1 LSYSNLRDNIESK
14 LNQNLT
20 DMRKVLLL
28 GLMLFLVNAVAF
40 AQDRVITGTVTSTED
55 GQGVPGAT
63 VLVKGT
69 TIGTAT
75 DIDGRYSISVPAG
88 NNVLVFTFVGL
99 RSQEVS
105 IGNRST
111 INVALESDITA
122 LGEVIVTGYGT
133 QPKREVTGAVSSVKG
148 DAIQNL
154 PLQSFD
160 RALQGRAAGVQ
171 VRSSNGLPGGAVNI
185 RIRGVG
191 SINAGNEPLFI
202 VDGVQLNNQSNAAFT
217 QSNPL
222 AFLNPNDIESMEILK
237 DAASAAIYG
246 SQAAN
251 GVVIITTKKGKQGK
265 AKFEFNAFAGETQ
278 PMKYLDVLG
287 GSEWY
292 AMRRDALINSGNTA
306 PEANSLNTMGRLP
319 ANWASL
325 TRAQLDALGL
335 ALPTYDWQREVIGTG
350 RLQNYELSVSGGD
363 DKTTF
368 FLSGSYN
375 YQQASIRPID
385 FERGTVRLALTH
397 KATDRLSIE
406 TNINLSTFQQNVP
419 FAVEGSFLGN
429 PAFSASAVLPHNN
442 PYNEDGTY
450 NLAIAGV
457 LGQNIVQVNDYNSGI
472 QRTNTVVGNLITNYK
487 ILDNLTF
494 RSLFGLDYRLL
505 QGDNYRD
512 PRTPDGAGV
521 VGRSSVQSDWRTR
534 FITTQTLN
542 WNKSYNGVHNLS
554 AILGIEYLSETREGI
569 SGAGIGF
576 PTFQFRTIQS
586 AATPESVTGFWTGYR
601 RASAF
606 GSVNYDYKKKY
617 LVTATA
623 RYDGSSRFGI
633 NNRYGWFPSIRV
645 GWSLVEEEFLKSSSS
660 VSEMKLRASYGLTG
674 NDQIGNFAARG
685 LYGGGG
691 NYSGSAGI
699 LPSSLANFNL
709 GWETNNTLNFG
720 LDYGFFDN
728 RVTGSLDVFDR
739 RTKNLLLDQPI
750 LWINGFGSIANN
762 VGELQN
768 RGIEFEITTVNVDKN
783 GFRWNTSFNFSKIDN
798 QIVKLYD
805 NLKFLPANP
814 GIAIGQPVG
823 RDGGGAN
830 FVALYAGVNPATGRP
845 MWYDIKGNITYL
857 PLAAD
862 RQYFGS
868 NLATTFGG
876 MNNTFSYKGFE
887 FTAFFT
893 YEYGGIIT
901 DGQYSFLRENGT
913 RLALN
918 ALREVNDRSWRTPGQ
933 ITDIPRNLTTNA
945 GNETRGA
952 SRNSGSAA
960 LLKSDFIRLS
970 QVTLAY
976 NFKPSLISKIGL
988 SRARVYMQ
996 GLNLWTYKDY
1006 PGYDPEFTGA
1016 GTGAT
1021 PLTKNYTLGVQI
1033 GF

>member
-1 LSYSNLRDNIESK
+1 
-14 LNQNLT
+14 
-20 DMRKVLLL
+20 MRKVLLL
-28 GLMLFLVNAVAF
+28 GLMLFLASAVAF

-55 GQGVPGAT
+55 GLGVPGAT

-75 DIDGRYSISVPAG
+75 DIDGKYSISVPAG
-88 NNVLVFTFVGL
+88 SNVLVFTFVGL
-99 RSQEVS
+99 RTQEVS
-105 IGNRST
+105 IGNRTT
-111 INVALESDITA
+111 INVALESDVTA

-148 DAIQNL
+148 EAIQNL
-154 PLQSFD
+154 PMQSFD

-278 PMKYLDVLG
+278 PMKFLDVLG
-287 GSEWY
+287 GAEWFDRERT
-292 AMRRDALINSGNTA
+292 AWINSGNA
-306 PEANSLNTMGRLP
+306 NPEANALNSMGILP
-319 ANWASL
+319 SNWQTLSREQL
-325 TRAQLDALGL
+325 AQIGAE
-335 ALPTYDWQREVIGTG
+335 LPTYDWQREVMGAG
-350 RLQNYELSVSGGD
+350 RLQNYEMSVSGGD
-363 DKTTF
+363 AKTTF

-375 YQQASIRPID
+375 YQEASFKPVD
-385 FERGTVRLALTH
+385 FERGTVRLALSH
-397 KATDRLSIE
+397 QANDRLNIE

-419 FAVEGSFLGN
+419 FAIDGAFLGN
-429 PAFSASAVLPHNN
+429 PAFSASAVLPHNAI
-442 PYNEDGTY
+442 YNEDGTF
-450 NLAIAGV
+450 NTAIRGV
-457 LGQNIVQVNDYNSGI
+457 LGQNIVLVNAYNSGI
-472 QRTNTVVGNLITNYK
+472 QRTNTAVGNIITNYK
-487 ILDNLTF
+487 ILDNLSF

-521 VGRSSVQSDWRTR
+521 RGRSSVQSDWRTR

-542 WNKSYNGVHNLS
+542 WNKSYNAVHNLS
-554 AILGIEYLSETREGI
+554 AILGVEYLSETREGL

-586 AATPESVTGFWTGYR
+586 AATPESITGFWTGYR

-606 GSVNYDYKKKY
+606 ASVNYDYKKKY
-617 LVTATA
+617 LATLTA
-623 RYDGSSRFGI
+623 RYDGSSRFGE
-633 NNRYGWFPSIRV
+633 NNRYGLFPSIRV
-645 GWSLVEEEFLKSSSS
+645 GWSMVEEEFLKTSSV

-691 NYSGSAGI
+691 NYAGSAGI
-699 LPSSLANFNL
+699 RPTSLANLNL
-709 GWETNNTLNFG
+709 GWETNVTLNLGF
-720 LDYGFFDN
+720 DYGLFGN
-728 RVTGSLDVFDR
+728 RITGSVDVFDR
-739 RTKNLLLDQPI
+739 RTKDLLLDQPI
-750 LWINGFGSIANN
+750 LWTNGFGDIANN

-768 RGIEFEITTVNVDKN
+768 KGIEFELSTVNVDKS
-783 GFRWNTSFNFSKIDN
+783 GFRWNTSFNFTAIKN
-798 QIVKLYD
+798 QVISLYD
-805 NLKFLPANP
+805 GLEFLPANP
-814 GIAIGQPVG
+814 GIAVGQPVG
-823 RDGGGAN
+823 NPPAPGLPAPGAW
-830 FVALYAGVNPATGRP
+830 FVAEYAGVNPATGRP
-845 MWYDIKGNITYL
+845 MWYDINGNITYL

-862 RQYFGS
+862 RVYKGS
-868 NLATTFGG
+868 NLARYFGG
-876 MNNTFSYKGFE
+876 LNNTFSYKGFE
-887 FTAFFT
+887 LTAFFT
-893 YEYGGIIT
+893 YEYGAVVS

-918 ALREVNDRSWRTPGQ
+918 ALREVDSRKWTEPGQ
-933 ITDIPRNLTTNA
+933 ITDIPRDVKTNG
-945 GNETRGA
+945 GNEARGA
-952 SRNSGSAA
+952 GRNSGSAS
-960 LLKSDFIRLS
+960 LLKADFIRLS
-970 QVTLAY
+970 QLTIGYSFNPTLV
-976 NFKPSLISKIGL
+976 SKIGL
-988 SRARVYMQ
+988 SRARIYAQ
-996 GLNLWTYKDY
+996 GLNLWTYTDY

-1016 GTGAT
+1016 GTGQV
-1021 PLTKNYTLGVQI
+1021 PLTKNYTVGVQI

>member
-1 LSYSNLRDNIESK
+1 
-14 LNQNLT
+14 
-20 DMRKVLLL
+20 MRKILLL
-28 GLMLFLVNAVAF
+28 GLTLFLVNAMAF
-40 AQDRVITGTVTSTED
+40 AQGRVITGTVTSTED
-55 GQGVPGAT
+55 GLGVPGAT

-75 DIDGRYSISVPAG
+75 DIDGKYTINVPAG
-88 NNVLVFTFVGL
+88 SNVLVFTFVGL
-99 RSQEVS
+99 TSQEVN

-111 INVALESDITA
+111 INVALESDVTA
-122 LGEVIVTGYGT
+122 LSEVIVTGYGT

-160 RALQGRAAGVQ
+160 RALQGRASGVQ

-202 VDGVQLNNQSNAAFT
+202 VDGVQLNNQSNASFT

-265 AKFEFNAFAGETQ
+265 AKFEFNAFSGETQ
-278 PMKYLDVLG
+278 PMKFLDILSG
-287 GSEWY
+287 PEWY
-292 AMRRDALINSGNTA
+292 GMRRDAHINSGSTS
-306 PEANSLNTMGRLP
+306 PEADALNAMGRRP
-319 ANWASL
+319 ANWATL
-325 TRAQLDALGL
+325 TRPALDALGL
-335 ALPTYDWQREVIGTG
+335 ALPTYDWQREVMGAG
-350 RLQNYELSVSGGD
+350 KLSNYEMSVSGGD
-363 DKTTF
+363 EKTTF

-375 YQQASIRPID
+375 YQQASFRPVD
-385 FERGTVRLALTH
+385 FERGTVRIALTH
-397 KATDRLSIE
+397 QATKRLSIE
-406 TNINLSTFQQNVP
+406 TNMNLSTFQQNVP

-429 PAFSASAVLPHNN
+429 PAFSASAVLPHNAI
-442 PYNEDGTY
+442 YNEDGTF
-450 NLAIAGV
+450 NTAIAGV
-457 LGQNIVQVNDYNSGI
+457 LGQNVVLVNSYNSGL
-472 QRTNTVVGNLITNYK
+472 QRTNTAVGNLITNYK
-487 ILDNLTF
+487 IANNLTF

-521 VGRSSVQSDWRTR
+521 IGRSSVQSDWRTR

-542 WNKSYNGVHNLS
+542 WNKTFNGVHNVS
-554 AILGIEYLSETREGI
+554 ALAGVEYLSETREGI

-586 AATPESVTGFWTGYR
+586 AATPESITGFWTGYR

-606 GSVNYDYKKKY
+606 SSVNYDYKKKY
-617 LVTATA
+617 LVTVTA
-623 RYDGSSRFGI
+623 RYDGSSRFGTE
-633 NNRYGWFPSIRV
+633 NRYGLFPSIRL
-645 GWSLVEEEFLKSSSS
+645 GWSLVEEEFLKNSSTI
-660 VSEMKLRASYGLTG
+660 SEMKFRASYGLTG
-674 NDQIGNFAARG
+674 NDQIGNFDARG

-699 LPSSLANFNL
+699 VPSSLANL
-709 GWETNNTLNFG
+709 GLSWETNNTTNLGIDF
-720 LDYGFFDN
+720 GFFEN
-728 RVTGSLDVFDR
+728 RITGSIDAFDR
-739 RTKNLLLDQPI
+739 RTKDLLLSQPI
-750 LWINGFGSIANN
+750 LWINGFSGISNN

-768 RGIEFEITTVNVDKN
+768 RGLEFELSTVNIDKG
-783 GFRWNTSFNFSKIDN
+783 GFRWNSSFNITKIDN
-798 QIVKLYD
+798 QIVSLYSG
-805 NLKFLPANP
+805 LKFLPANP
-814 GIAIGQPVG
+814 GIAVGQPVG
-823 RDGGGAN
+823 RSGEGAV
-830 FVALYAGVNPATGRP
+830 FSAEYAGVNPATGRP
-845 MWYDIKGNITYL
+845 MWYDINGNITYL

-862 RQYFGS
+862 RKYLGS
-868 NLATTFGG
+868 SLGTVFGG
-876 MNNTFSYKGFE
+876 LNNTFSYKGFE
-887 FTAFFT
+887 FTTFFT
-893 YEYGGIIT
+893 YEYGGIGG
-901 DGQYSFLRENGT
+901 DGQYGFLRESGT

-918 ALREVNDRSWRTPGQ
+918 TLQEVVDRSWKTPGQ
-933 ITDIPRNLTTNA
+933 ITDVPRNVITNG

-960 LLKSDFIRLS
+960 LLKYDFIRLS
-970 QVTLAY
+970 QLTVAY
-976 NFKPSLISKIGL
+976 TFKPSLVSRIGL
-988 SRARVYMQ
+988 SRARIYMQ
-996 GLNLWTYKDY
+996 GVNLWTYTDY

-1016 GTGAT
+1016 GTGQV
-1021 PLTKNYTLGVQI
+1021 PLTKSYTLGVQI

>member
-1 LSYSNLRDNIESK
+1 
-14 LNQNLT
+14 
-20 DMRKVLLL
+20 MRKILLL
-28 GLMLFLVNAVAF
+28 GLMLFLANAVAF
-40 AQDRVITGTVTSTED
+40 AQGRVVTGTVTSVED
-55 GQGVPGAT
+55 GMGVPGAT

-75 DIDGRYSISVPAG
+75 DIDGKYSINVPAG
-88 NNVLVFTFVGL
+88 SNVLVFTFVGL
-99 RSQEVS
+99 TSQEVN

-111 INVALESDITA
+111 INVAMESDITA
-122 LGEVIVTGYGT
+122 LSEVIVTGYGT

-191 SINAGNEPLFI
+191 SVNAGNEPLFI
-202 VDGVQLNNQSNAAFT
+202 VDGVQLNNTSNAAFT

-265 AKFEFNAFAGETQ
+265 AKFEFNAFSGETQ
-278 PMKYLDVLG
+278 PMKFLDVLG

-292 AMRRDALINSGNTA
+292 AMRRDALVNSGNTA

-319 ANWASL
+319 SNWQTL
-325 TRAQLDALGL
+325 TRPQLDAIGL
-335 ALPTYDWQREVIGTG
+335 ALPTYDWQREVMGAG
-350 RLQNYELSVSGGD
+350 KLQNYEMSVSGGD
-363 DKTTF
+363 EKTTF

-375 YQQASIRPID
+375 YQQASFRPVD
-385 FERGTVRLALTH
+385 FERGTVRIALTH
-397 KATDRLSIE
+397 QATKRLSIE
-406 TNINLSTFQQNVP
+406 TNMNLSTFQQNVP

-429 PAFSASAVLPHNN
+429 PAFSASAVLPHNAI
-442 PYNEDGTY
+442 YNEDGTY
-450 NLAIAGV
+450 NTAIAGV
-457 LGQNIVQVNDYNSGI
+457 LGQNVVLVNDYNSGI
-472 QRTNTVVGNLITNYK
+472 QRTNTAVGNLITNYK
-487 ILDNLTF
+487 IAKNLSF

-521 VGRSSVQSDWRTR
+521 IGRSSVQSDWRTR

-542 WNKSYNGVHNLS
+542 WNKTFNGVHNVS
-554 AILGIEYLSETREGI
+554 GILGVEYLSETREGI

-586 AATPESVTGFWTGYR
+586 AATPESVSGFWTGYR

-606 GSVNYDYKKKY
+606 ASANYDFKKKY
-617 LVTATA
+617 LVTVTA
-623 RYDGSSRFGI
+623 RYDGSSRFGA
-633 NNRYGWFPSIRV
+633 NNQYGLFPSVRL
-645 GWSLVEEEFLKSSSS
+645 GWSLVEEEFLKNSSTI
-660 VSEMKLRASYGLTG
+660 SEMKFRASYGLTG
-674 NDQIGNFAARG
+674 NDQIGNFDARG

-699 LPSSLANFNL
+699 VPSSLANLDL
-709 GWETNNTLNFG
+709 GWETNNTTNLG
-720 LDYGFFDN
+720 LDFGFFEN
-728 RVTGSLDVFDR
+728 RITGSVDAFDR
-739 RTKNLLLDQPI
+739 RTKRLLLSQPI
-750 LWINGFGSIANN
+750 LWINGFGGISNN

-768 RGIEFEITTVNVDKN
+768 RGLEFELSTVNIDKG
-783 GFRWNTSFNFSKIDN
+783 GFRWNTSFNITKIDN
-798 QIVKLYD
+798 QILSLYSG
-805 NLKFLPANP
+805 LKFLPANP
-814 GIAIGQPVG
+814 GIAVGQPVG
-823 RDGGGAN
+823 RSGEGAI
-830 FVALYAGVNPATGRP
+830 FAAKYAGVNPATGRP
-845 MWYDIKGNITYL
+845 MWLDINGNITYL

-862 RQYFGS
+862 RRYVGS
-868 NLATTFGG
+868 SLATVFGG
-876 MNNTFSYKGFE
+876 LNNNFSYKGFE
-887 FTAFFT
+887 LTSFFT
-893 YEYGGIIT
+893 YEYGGLVT

-918 ALREVNDRSWRTPGQ
+918 ALREVNDRSWKTPGQ

-952 SRNSGSAA
+952 SRNSGTAA

-970 QVTLAY
+970 QMTVAY
-976 NFKPSLISKIGL
+976 NFQPSLVSRIGL
-988 SRARVYMQ
+988 SRARVYLQ
-996 GLNLWTYKDY
+996 GVNLWTYTDY

-1016 GTGAT
+1016 GTGQV
-1021 PLTKNYTLGVQI
+1021 PLTKSYTLGVQI

>member
-1 LSYSNLRDNIESK
+1 
-14 LNQNLT
+14 
-20 DMRKVLLL
+20 MRKILLL

-40 AQDRVITGTVTSTED
+40 AQGRVVTGTVTSVED
-55 GQGVPGAT
+55 GLGVPGAT

-75 DIDGRYSISVPAG
+75 DIDGKYSINVPAG
-88 NNVLVFTFVGL
+88 SNVLVFTFVGL
-99 RSQEVS
+99 ASQEVN

-122 LGEVIVTGYGT
+122 LSEVIVTGYGT

-191 SINAGNEPLFI
+191 SVNAGNEPLFI

-265 AKFEFNAFAGETQ
+265 AKFEFNAFSGETQ
-278 PMKYLDVLG
+278 PMKFLDVLG
-287 GSEWY
+287 GAEWY
-292 AMRRDALINSGNTA
+292 GMRRDAFINSGVAN
-306 PEANSLNTMGRLP
+306 PEANSLSTMGRLP
-319 ANWASL
+319 SNWTTL
-325 TRAQLDALGL
+325 TRPALDAIGL
-335 ALPTYDWQREVIGTG
+335 ALPTYDWQREVMGAG
-350 RLQNYELSVSGGD
+350 KLQNYEMSVSGGD
-363 DKTTF
+363 EKTTF

-375 YQQASIRPID
+375 YQQASFRPVD
-385 FERGTVRLALTH
+385 FERGTVRIALTH
-397 KATDRLSIE
+397 QATKRLSIE
-406 TNINLSTFQQNVP
+406 TNMNLSTFQQNVP

-429 PAFSASAVLPHNN
+429 PAFSASAVLPHNAI
-442 PYNEDGTY
+442 YNEDGTY
-450 NLAIAGV
+450 NTAIAGV
-457 LGQNIVQVNDYNSGI
+457 LGQNVVLVNDYNSGL
-472 QRTNTVVGNLITNYK
+472 QRTNTAVGNLITNYK
-487 ILDNLTF
+487 IAKNLSF

-542 WNKSYNGVHNLS
+542 WNKTFNGVHNVS
-554 AILGIEYLSETREGI
+554 GILGVEYLSETREGI

-606 GSVNYDYKKKY
+606 ASANYDYKKKY
-617 LVTATA
+617 LLTVTA
-623 RYDGSSRFGI
+623 RYDGSSRFGA
-633 NNRYGWFPSIRV
+633 NNQYGLFPSVRV
-645 GWSLVEEEFLKSSSS
+645 GWSLVEEEFLKNSSTI
-660 VSEMKLRASYGLTG
+660 SEMKFRASYGLTG
-674 NDQIGNFAARG
+674 NDQIGNFDARG

-699 LPSSLANFNL
+699 VPSSLANLDL
-709 GWETNNTLNFG
+709 GWETNNTTNLGF
-720 LDYGFFDN
+720 DFGFFEN
-728 RVTGSLDVFDR
+728 RITGSVDAFDR
-739 RTKNLLLDQPI
+739 RTKRLLLSQPI
-750 LWINGFGSIANN
+750 LWINGFGGISNN

-768 RGIEFEITTVNVDKN
+768 RGLEFELSTVNIDKG
-783 GFRWNTSFNFSKIDN
+783 GFRWNTSFNITKIDN
-798 QIVKLYD
+798 QILSLYSG
-805 NLKFLPANP
+805 LKFLPANP
-814 GIAIGQPVG
+814 GIAVGQPVG
-823 RDGGGAN
+823 RSGEGAI
-830 FVALYAGVNPATGRP
+830 FAAQYAGVNPATGRP
-845 MWYDIKGNITYL
+845 MWLDINGNITYL
-857 PLAAD
+857 PIAAD
-862 RQYFGS
+862 RRYVGS
-868 NLATTFGG
+868 SLATVFGG
-876 MNNTFSYKGFE
+876 LNNNFSYKGFE
-887 FTAFFT
+887 LTSFFT
-893 YEYGGIIT
+893 YEYGGLVT

-918 ALREVNDRSWRTPGQ
+918 ALREVNDRSWKTPGQ

-945 GNETRGA
+945 GNETRGN
-952 SRNSGSAA
+952 SRNSGTAA
-960 LLKSDFIRLS
+960 LLKSDFLRLS
-970 QVTLAY
+970 QLTVAY
-976 NFKPSLISKIGL
+976 SFKPSLVSRIGL
-988 SRARVYMQ
+988 TRARIYAQ
-996 GLNLWTYKDY
+996 GVNLWTYTDY

-1016 GTGAT
+1016 GTGQV
-1021 PLTKNYTLGVQI
+1021 PLTKSYTLGVQI

>member
-1 LSYSNLRDNIESK
+1 
-14 LNQNLT
+14 
-20 DMRKVLLL
+20 MRKILLL
-28 GLMLFLVNAVAF
+28 GLTLFLVNAMAF
-40 AQDRVITGTVTSTED
+40 AQGRVVTGTVTSLED
-55 GQGVPGAT
+55 GMGVPGAT

-75 DIDGRYSISVPAG
+75 DIDGKYSINIPAG
-88 NNVLVFTFVGL
+88 SNVLVFTFVGL
-99 RSQEVS
+99 ISQEVN

-111 INVALESDITA
+111 INVSLDSDVTA
-122 LGEVIVTGYGT
+122 LSEVIVTGYGT

-191 SINAGNEPLFI
+191 SVNAGNEPLFI
-202 VDGVQLNNQSNAAFT
+202 VDGVQLNNQSNASFT

-265 AKFEFNAFAGETQ
+265 AKFEFNAFSGETQ
-278 PMKYLDVLG
+278 PMKFLDVLSG
-287 GSEWY
+287 PEWY
-292 AMRRDALINSGNTA
+292 GMRRDALINTA
-306 PEANSLNTMGRLP
+306 NAIPEANALNTMGVLP
-319 ANWASL
+319 ANWATL
-325 TRAQLDALGL
+325 TRPQLDALGL
-335 ALPTYDWQREVIGTG
+335 ALPTYDWQREVMGAG
-350 RLQNYELSVSGGD
+350 RLQNYEMSVSGGD

-375 YQQASIRPID
+375 YQEASFKPVD
-385 FERGTVRLALTH
+385 FKRGTVRLALTH
-397 KATDRLSIE
+397 QATKRLSFE

-419 FAVEGSFLGN
+419 FAVEGSFLGS
-429 PAFSASAVLPHNN
+429 PAFSSSAVLPHNAI
-442 PYNEDGTY
+442 YNEDGTY
-450 NLAIAGV
+450 NTVIRGV
-457 LGQNIVQVNDYNSGI
+457 LGQNVVLVNAYNSGL

-487 ILDNLTF
+487 IAKNLTF

-521 VGRSSVQSDWRTR
+521 IGRSSVQSDWRTR

-542 WNKSYNGVHNLS
+542 WNKTFNGIHNVS
-554 AILGIEYLSETREGI
+554 AIAGVEYLSETREGI

-586 AATPESVTGFWTGYR
+586 AATPESVSGFWTGYR
-601 RASAF
+601 RASVF
-606 GSVNYDYKKKY
+606 SSVNYDFKKKY
-617 LVTATA
+617 LLTLTA
-623 RYDGSSRFGI
+623 RYDGSSRFGT
-633 NNRYGWFPSIRV
+633 NNQYGLFPSIRV
-645 GWSLVEEEFLKSSSS
+645 GWSLVEEEFLKNSST

-674 NDQIGNFAARG
+674 NDQIGNFDARG

-699 LPSSLANFNL
+699 LPSSLANLGL
-709 GWETNNTLNFG
+709 GWETNNTLNLGF
-720 LDYGFFDN
+720 DFGFFEN
-728 RVTGSLDVFDR
+728 RVTGSVDAFDR
-739 RTKNLLLDQPI
+739 RTKDLLLSQPI
-750 LWINGFGSIANN
+750 LWTNGFSGISNN

-768 RGIEFEITTVNVDKN
+768 RGLEFELSTVNIDKG
-783 GFRWNTSFNFSKIDN
+783 GFRWNTSFNITKIDN
-798 QIVKLYD
+798 QILSLYSG
-805 NLKFLPANP
+805 LKFLPANP
-814 GIAIGQPVG
+814 GIAVGQPVG
-823 RDGGGAN
+823 RSGEGAI
-830 FVALYAGVNPATGRP
+830 FSAEYAGVNPATGRP
-845 MWYDIKGNITYL
+845 MWYDINRNITYL

-862 RQYFGS
+862 RIYYGS
-868 NLATTFGG
+868 SLGTVFGG
-876 MNNTFSYKGFE
+876 LNNNFSYKGFE
-887 FTAFFT
+887 LTTFFT
-893 YEYGGIIT
+893 YEYGGIGG
-901 DGQYSFLRENGT
+901 DGQYGFLRENGT

-918 ALREVNDRSWRTPGQ
+918 ALQDVVDRSWKTPGQ
-933 ITDIPRNLTTNA
+933 ITDIPRNVTTNG

-952 SRNSGSAA
+952 GRNSGTAA
-960 LLKSDFIRLS
+960 LLKYDFIRLS
-970 QVTLAY
+970 QLTLAY
-976 NFKPSLISKIGL
+976 SFKPSLVSRIGL
-988 SRARVYMQ
+988 SRARIYMQ
-996 GLNLWTYKDY
+996 GVNLWTYTDY

-1016 GTGAT
+1016 GTGQI
-1021 PLTKNYTLGVQI
+1021 PLTKSYTLGVQI

>member
-1 LSYSNLRDNIESK
+1 
-14 LNQNLT
+14 
-20 DMRKVLLL
+20 MRKILLL
-28 GLMLFLVNAVAF
+28 GLMLFLANAVAF
-40 AQDRVITGTVTSTED
+40 AQGRVITGTVTSTED
-55 GQGVPGAT
+55 GLGVPGAT

-69 TIGTAT
+69 TTGTAT
-75 DIDGRYSISVPAG
+75 NIDGKYSITVPAG
-88 NNVLVFTFVGL
+88 SNVLVFTFVGL
-99 RSQEVS
+99 TDQEVN

-111 INVALESDITA
+111 INVALEADVTA
-122 LGEVIVTGYGT
+122 LSEVIVTGYGT

-191 SINAGNEPLFI
+191 SVNAGNEPLFI

-265 AKFEFNAFAGETQ
+265 AKFEFNAFSGETQ
-278 PMKYLDVLG
+278 PMKFLDVLG

-292 AMRRDALINSGNTA
+292 GMRRDAFINSGNTL
-306 PEANSLNTMGRLP
+306 PEANALSNMGVLP
-319 ANWASL
+319 ANWRTL
-325 TRAQLDALGL
+325 TRPALDAIGL
-335 ALPTYDWQREVIGTG
+335 ALPTYDWQREVMGAG
-350 RLQNYELSVSGGD
+350 RLQNYEMSVSGGD
-363 DKTTF
+363 EKTTF

-375 YQQASIRPID
+375 YQEASFKPVD
-385 FERGTVRLALTH
+385 FKRGTVRLALTH
-397 KATDRLSIE
+397 QATKRLSIE

-419 FAVEGSFLGN
+419 FAVEGSFLGS
-429 PAFSASAVLPHNN
+429 PAFSSSAVLPHNAI
-442 PYNEDGTY
+442 YNEDGTY
-450 NLAIAGV
+450 NTAIRGV
-457 LGQNIVQVNDYNSGI
+457 LGQNVVLVNAYNSGL

-487 ILDNLTF
+487 IAKNLSF

-521 VGRSSVQSDWRTR
+521 IGRSSVQSDWRTR

-542 WNKSYNGVHNLS
+542 WNKTFNGVHNVS
-554 AILGIEYLSETREGI
+554 AIAGVEYLSETREGI

-586 AATPESVTGFWTGYR
+586 AATPESVSGFWTGYR

-606 GSVNYDYKKKY
+606 ASANYDYKKKY
-617 LVTATA
+617 LMTVTA
-623 RYDGSSRFGI
+623 RYDGSSRFGA
-633 NNRYGWFPSIRV
+633 NNQYGLFPSVRV
-645 GWSLVEEEFLKSSSS
+645 GWSLVEEEFLKNSST
-660 VSEMKLRASYGLTG
+660 VSEMKFRASYGLTG
-674 NDQIGNFAARG
+674 NDQIGNFDARG

-699 LPSSLANFNL
+699 VPSSLANL
-709 GWETNNTLNFG
+709 GLSWETNNTTNLG
-720 LDYGFFDN
+720 LDFGFFEN
-728 RVTGSLDVFDR
+728 RITGSVDAFDR
-739 RTKNLLLDQPI
+739 RTKDLLLSQPI
-750 LWINGFGSIANN
+750 LWTNGFGGISNN

-768 RGIEFEITTVNVDKN
+768 RGLEFELSTVNIDKG
-783 GFRWNTSFNFSKIDN
+783 GFRWNTSFNITKIDN
-798 QIVKLYD
+798 QILSLYSG
-805 NLKFLPANP
+805 LQFLPANP
-814 GIAIGQPVG
+814 GIAVGQPVG
-823 RDGGGAN
+823 RSGEGAV
-830 FVALYAGVNPATGRP
+830 FSQEYVGVNPATGRP
-845 MWYDIKGNITYL
+845 MWLDIKGNITYL

-862 RQYFGS
+862 RQYQGS
-868 NLATTFGG
+868 SLGTVFGG
-876 MNNTFSYKGFE
+876 LNNNFSYKGFE
-887 FTAFFT
+887 LTTFFT
-893 YEYGGIIT
+893 YEYGGIGG

-913 RLALN
+913 RLTLN
-918 ALREVNDRSWRTPGQ
+918 ALREVNDRSWKTPGQ
-933 ITDIPRNLTTNA
+933 ITDIPRNLTTLGGNEVRSVGRNA
-945 GNETRGA
+945 GT
-952 SRNSGSAA
+952 AA
-960 LLKSDFIRLS
+960 LLKYDFIRLS
-970 QVTLAY
+970 QLTLAY
-976 NFKPSLISKIGL
+976 SFKPSLVSRIGL
-988 SRARVYMQ
+988 SRARIYMQ
-996 GLNLWTYKDY
+996 GVNLWTYTDY

-1016 GTGAT
+1016 GTGQV
-1021 PLTKNYTLGVQI
+1021 PLTKSYTLGVQI

>member
-1 LSYSNLRDNIESK
+1 
-14 LNQNLT
+14 
-20 DMRKVLLL
+20 MRKILLL
-28 GLMLFLVNAVAF
+28 GLMLFLANAVAF
-40 AQDRVITGTVTSTED
+40 AQGRVITGTVTSTED
-55 GQGVPGAT
+55 GLGVPGAT

-69 TIGTAT
+69 TTGTAT
-75 DIDGRYSISVPAG
+75 NIDGKYSITVPAG
-88 NNVLVFTFVGL
+88 SNVLVFTFVGL
-99 RSQEVS
+99 TDQEVN

-111 INVALESDITA
+111 INVALEADVTA
-122 LGEVIVTGYGT
+122 LSEVIVTGYGT

-191 SINAGNEPLFI
+191 SVNAGNEPLFI

-265 AKFEFNAFAGETQ
+265 AKFEFNAFSGETQ
-278 PMKYLDVLG
+278 PMKFLDVLG

-292 AMRRDALINSGNTA
+292 GMRRDAFINSGNTL
-306 PEANSLNTMGRLP
+306 PEANALSNMGVLP
-319 ANWASL
+319 ANWQTL
-325 TRAQLDALGL
+325 TRPALDAIGL
-335 ALPTYDWQREVIGTG
+335 ALPTYDWQREVMGAG
-350 RLQNYELSVSGGD
+350 RLQNYEMSVSGGD
-363 DKTTF
+363 EKTTF

-375 YQQASIRPID
+375 YQEASFKPVD
-385 FERGTVRLALTH
+385 FKRGTVRLALTH
-397 KATDRLSIE
+397 QATKRLSIE

-419 FAVEGSFLGN
+419 FAVEGSFLGS
-429 PAFSASAVLPHNN
+429 PAFSSSAVLPHNAI
-442 PYNEDGTY
+442 YNEDGTY
-450 NLAIAGV
+450 NTAIRGV
-457 LGQNIVQVNDYNSGI
+457 LGQNVVLVNAYNSGL

-487 ILDNLTF
+487 IAKNLSF

-521 VGRSSVQSDWRTR
+521 IGRSSVQSDWRTR

-542 WNKSYNGVHNLS
+542 WNKTFNGVHNVS
-554 AILGIEYLSETREGI
+554 AIAGVEYLSETREGI

-586 AATPESVTGFWTGYR
+586 AATPESVSGFWTGYR

-606 GSVNYDYKKKY
+606 ASANYDYKKKY
-617 LVTATA
+617 LMTVTA
-623 RYDGSSRFGI
+623 RYDGSSRFGA
-633 NNRYGWFPSIRV
+633 NNQYGLFPSVRV
-645 GWSLVEEEFLKSSSS
+645 GWSLVEEEFLKNSST
-660 VSEMKLRASYGLTG
+660 VSEMKFRASYGLTG
-674 NDQIGNFAARG
+674 NDQIGNFDARG

-699 LPSSLANFNL
+699 VPSSLANL
-709 GWETNNTLNFG
+709 GLSWETNNTTNLG
-720 LDYGFFDN
+720 LDFGFFEN
-728 RVTGSLDVFDR
+728 RITGSVDAFDR
-739 RTKNLLLDQPI
+739 RTKDLLLSQPI
-750 LWINGFGSIANN
+750 LWTNGFGGISNN

-768 RGIEFEITTVNVDKN
+768 RGLEFELSTVNIDKG
-783 GFRWNTSFNFSKIDN
+783 GFRWNTSFNITKIDN
-798 QIVKLYD
+798 QILSLYSG
-805 NLKFLPANP
+805 LQFLPANP
-814 GIAIGQPVG
+814 GIAVGQPVG
-823 RDGGGAN
+823 RSGEGAV
-830 FVALYAGVNPATGRP
+830 FSQEYVGVNPATGRP
-845 MWYDIKGNITYL
+845 MWLDIKGNITYL

-862 RQYFGS
+862 RQYQGS
-868 NLATTFGG
+868 SLGTVFGG
-876 MNNTFSYKGFE
+876 LNNNFSYKGFE
-887 FTAFFT
+887 LTTFFT
-893 YEYGGIIT
+893 YEYGGIGG

-913 RLALN
+913 RLTLN
-918 ALREVNDRSWRTPGQ
+918 ALREVNDRSWKTPGQ
-933 ITDIPRNLTTNA
+933 ITDIPRNLTTLGGNEVRSVGRNA
-945 GNETRGA
+945 GT
-952 SRNSGSAA
+952 AA
-960 LLKSDFIRLS
+960 LLKYDFIRLS
-970 QVTLAY
+970 QLTLAY
-976 NFKPSLISKIGL
+976 SFKPSLVSRIGL
-988 SRARVYMQ
+988 SRARIYMQ
-996 GLNLWTYKDY
+996 GVNLWTYTDY

-1016 GTGAT
+1016 GTGQV
-1021 PLTKNYTLGVQI
+1021 PLTKSYTLGVQI

>member
-1 LSYSNLRDNIESK
+1 
-14 LNQNLT
+14 
-20 DMRKVLLL
+20 MRKILLL

-40 AQDRVITGTVTSTED
+40 SQGRVITGTVTSTED
-55 GQGVPGAT
+55 GLGVPGAT

-75 DIDGRYSISVPAG
+75 DIDGKYSINVPSG
-88 NNVLVFTFVGL
+88 SNVLVFTFVGL
-99 RSQEVS
+99 TSQEVN

-111 INVALESDITA
+111 INVALESDVTA
-122 LGEVIVTGYGT
+122 LSEVIVTGYGT

-160 RALQGRAAGVQ
+160 RALQGRASGVQ

-191 SINAGNEPLFI
+191 SVNAGNEPLFI
-202 VDGVQLNNQSNAAFT
+202 VDGVQLNNTSNASFT

-265 AKFEFNAFAGETQ
+265 AKFEFNAFSGETQ
-278 PMKYLDVLG
+278 PMKFLDVLTG
-287 GSEWY
+287 PEWY
-292 AMRRDALINSGNTA
+292 GMRRDALINTANTA
-306 PEANSLNTMGRLP
+306 PEANALNAMGRLP

-325 TRAQLDALGL
+325 TRPALDAIGL
-335 ALPTYDWQREVIGTG
+335 ALPTYDWQREVMGAG
-350 RLQNYELSVSGGD
+350 RLNNYEMSVSGGD

-375 YQQASIRPID
+375 YQEASFRPVD
-385 FERGTVRLALTH
+385 FKRGTVRVALTH
-397 KATDRLSIE
+397 QANARLSIE

-429 PAFSASAVLPHNN
+429 PAFSASAVLPHNAI
-442 PYNEDGTY
+442 YNEDGTY
-450 NLAIAGV
+450 NTAIAGV
-457 LGQNIVQVNDYNSGI
+457 LGQNVVLVNAYNSGL

-487 ILDNLTF
+487 IAKNLTF

-521 VGRSSVQSDWRTR
+521 IGRSSVQSDWRTR

-542 WNKSYNGVHNLS
+542 WNKTFNGVHNVS
-554 AILGIEYLSETREGI
+554 ALAGVEYLSETREGI

-586 AATPESVTGFWTGYR
+586 AATPESVSGFWTGYR

-606 GSVNYDYKKKY
+606 SSVNYDFKKKY
-617 LVTATA
+617 LVTLTA
-623 RYDGSSRFGI
+623 RYDGSSRFGT
-633 NNRYGWFPSIRV
+633 NNQYGLFPSVRV
-645 GWSLVEEEFLKSSSS
+645 GWSLVEEEFLKNSST
-660 VSEMKLRASYGLTG
+660 VSEMKFRASYGLTG
-674 NDQIGNFAARG
+674 NDQIGNFDARG

-699 LPSSLANFNL
+699 VPSSLANLNL
-709 GWETNNTLNFG
+709 GWETNNTTNLG
-720 LDYGFFDN
+720 LDFGFFEN
-728 RVTGSLDVFDR
+728 RITGSVDAFDR
-739 RTKNLLLDQPI
+739 RTKDLLLSQPI
-750 LWINGFGSIANN
+750 LWTNGFGGISNN

-768 RGIEFEITTVNVDKN
+768 RGLEFELSTVNVDKG
-783 GFRWNTSFNFSKIDN
+783 GFRWNTSFNITKIDN
-798 QIVKLYD
+798 QIKSLYSG
-805 NLKFLPANP
+805 LKFLPANP
-814 GIAIGQPVG
+814 GIAVGQPVG
-823 RDGGGAN
+823 RSGEGAI
-830 FVALYAGVNPATGRP
+830 FSAEYAGVNPATGRP
-845 MWYDIKGNITYL
+845 MWYDINRNITYL

-862 RQYFGS
+862 RIYYGS
-868 NLATTFGG
+868 SLGTVFGG
-876 MNNTFSYKGFE
+876 LNNNFSYKGFE
-887 FTAFFT
+887 FTTFFT
-893 YEYGGIIT
+893 YEYGGIGS
-901 DGQYSFLRENGT
+901 DGQYGFLRENGT

-918 ALREVNDRSWRTPGQ
+918 ALQSVVDRTWKTPGQ
-933 ITDIPRNLTTNA
+933 ITDIPRDVTTNGA
-945 GNETRGA
+945 NETRGS
-952 SRNSGSAA
+952 SRNSGTAA
-960 LLKSDFIRLS
+960 LLKYDFIRLS
-970 QVTLAY
+970 QLTVAY
-976 NFKPSLISKIGL
+976 SFKPSLVSRIGL
-988 SRARVYMQ
+988 SRARIYMQ
-996 GLNLWTYKDY
+996 GVNLWTYTDY

-1016 GTGAT
+1016 GTGQI
-1021 PLTKNYTLGVQI
+1021 PLTKSYTLGVQI

>member
-1 LSYSNLRDNIESK
+1 
-14 LNQNLT
+14 
-20 DMRKVLLL
+20 MRKVLLL
-28 GLMLFLVNAVAF
+28 GLMLLFASAVAF

-55 GQGVPGAT
+55 GLGVPGAT

-75 DIDGRYSISVPAG
+75 DIDGKYSITVPAG
-88 NNVLVFTFVGL
+88 NNILVFTFVGL
-99 RSQEVS
+99 RTQEVT
-105 IGNRST
+105 IGSRT
-111 INVALESDITA
+111 TVNVALESDVTA

-154 PLQSFD
+154 PMQSFD

-265 AKFEFNAFAGETQ
+265 AKFEFNAFAGETE

-287 GSEWY
+287 GAEWFE
-292 AMRRDALINSGNTA
+292 MRRQAEINSGSAT
-306 PEANSLNTMGRLP
+306 PEANALNTMGRRP
-319 ANWASL
+319 ANWQTLSRDELAGIG
-325 TRAQLDALGL
+325 A
-335 ALPTYDWQREVIGTG
+335 ALPTYDWQREVMGTG

-363 DKTTF
+363 AKTTF

-375 YQQASIRPID
+375 YQEASFKPVD
-385 FERGTVRLALTH
+385 FERGTVRLALSH
-397 KATDRLSIE
+397 QANERLNIE

-429 PAFSASAVLPHNN
+429 PAFSASAVLPHNAIF
-442 PYNEDGTY
+442 NEDGTF
-450 NLAIAGV
+450 NTAIAGV
-457 LGQNIVQVNDYNSGI
+457 LGQNVAQVSAFNSGI
-472 QRTNTVVGNLITNYK
+472 QRTNTAVGNIITTYK
-487 ILDNLTF
+487 ILDNLSF

-521 VGRSSVQSDWRTR
+521 RGRSSVQSDWRTR

-542 WNKSYNGVHNLS
+542 WNKSFNGVHNLS
-554 AILGIEYLSETREGI
+554 AILGVEYLSETREGI

-586 AATPESVTGFWTGYR
+586 AATPESITGFWTGYR

-606 GSVNYDYKKKY
+606 ASVNYDYKKKY
-617 LVTATA
+617 LATVTA
-623 RYDGSSRFGI
+623 RYDGSSRFGA
-633 NNRYGWFPSIRV
+633 NNRYGLFPSIRL
-645 GWSLVEEEFLKSSSS
+645 GWSVVEEEFLKSSSV
-660 VSEMKLRASYGLTG
+660 VSELKLRASYGLTG

-699 LPSSLANFNL
+699 VPSSLANLDL
-709 GWETNNTLNFG
+709 GWETNNTFNLG
-720 LDYGFFDN
+720 LDYGVFSN
-728 RVTGSLDVFDR
+728 RITGSLDVFDR
-739 RTKNLLLDQPI
+739 RTKDLLLDQPI
-750 LWINGFGSIANN
+750 LWTNGFGSIANN

-768 RGIEFEITTVNVDKN
+768 KGIEVEISTVNIDKG
-783 GFRWNTSFNFSKIDN
+783 GFRWNTSFNFSKIVN
-798 QIVKLYD
+798 QVVKLYD
-805 NLKFLPANP
+805 DLQFLPANP
-814 GIAIGQPVG
+814 GIAVGQPVG

-830 FVALYAGVNPATGRP
+830 FVAEYAGVNPATGRP
-845 MWYDIKGNITYL
+845 MWYDINRNITYL

-862 RQYFGS
+862 RIYMGS

-876 MNNTFSYKGFE
+876 LNNTFSYKGFE
-887 FTAFFT
+887 LTAFFV
-893 YEYGGIIT
+893 YEYGAIFA

-918 ALREVNDRSWRTPGQ
+918 ALREVNERSWREPGQ

-952 SRNSGSAA
+952 GRNSGSAG
-960 LLKSDFIRLS
+960 LLKGDFVRLS
-970 QVTLAY
+970 QLTVAY
-976 NFKPSLISKIGL
+976 NFNPTLVSKIGL
-988 SRARVYMQ
+988 SRARVYLQ
-996 GLNLWTYKDY
+996 GLNLWTYADY

-1016 GTGAT
+1016 GTGQV
-1021 PLTKNYTLGVQI
+1021 PLTKNYTVGVQI

>member
-1 LSYSNLRDNIESK
+1 
-14 LNQNLT
+14 
-20 DMRKVLLL
+20 
-28 GLMLFLVNAVAF
+28 MLFLVNAVAF
-40 AQDRVITGTVTSTED
+40 AQGRVVTGTVTSVED
-55 GQGVPGAT
+55 GMGVPGAT

-75 DIDGRYSISVPAG
+75 DIDGKYSINVPAG
-88 NNVLVFTFVGL
+88 SNVLVFTFVGL
-99 RSQEVS
+99 TSQEVN

-122 LGEVIVTGYGT
+122 LSEVIVTGYGT

-191 SINAGNEPLFI
+191 SVNAGNEPLFI

-265 AKFEFNAFAGETQ
+265 AKFEFNAFSGETQ
-278 PMKYLDVLG
+278 PMKYLDILG
-287 GSEWY
+287 GAEWY
-292 AMRRDALINSGNTA
+292 GMRRDAFINSGVAN
-306 PEANSLNTMGRLP
+306 PEANALSNMGRLP
-319 ANWASL
+319 SNWTTL
-325 TRAQLDALGL
+325 TRPALDAIGL
-335 ALPTYDWQREVIGTG
+335 ALPTYDWQREVMGAG
-350 RLQNYELSVSGGD
+350 KLQNYEMSVSGGD
-363 DKTTF
+363 EKTTF

-375 YQQASIRPID
+375 YQQASFRPVD
-385 FERGTVRLALTH
+385 FERGTVRIALTH
-397 KATDRLSIE
+397 QATKRLSIE
-406 TNINLSTFQQNVP
+406 TNMNLSTFQQNVP

-429 PAFSASAVLPHNN
+429 PAFSASAVLPHNAI
-442 PYNEDGTY
+442 YNEDGTY
-450 NLAIAGV
+450 NTAIAGV
-457 LGQNIVQVNDYNSGI
+457 LGQNVVLVNDYNSGL
-472 QRTNTVVGNLITNYK
+472 QRTNTAVGNLITNYK
-487 ILDNLTF
+487 IAKNLSF

-521 VGRSSVQSDWRTR
+521 IGRSSVQSDWRTR

-542 WNKSYNGVHNLS
+542 WNKTFNGVHNVS
-554 AILGIEYLSETREGI
+554 GILGVEYLSETREGI

-606 GSVNYDYKKKY
+606 ASANYDYKKKY
-617 LVTATA
+617 LLTLTA
-623 RYDGSSRFGI
+623 RYDGSSRFGA
-633 NNRYGWFPSIRV
+633 NNQYGLFPSVRL
-645 GWSLVEEEFLKSSSS
+645 GWSLVEEEFLKNSSTI
-660 VSEMKLRASYGLTG
+660 SEMKFRASYGLTG
-674 NDQIGNFAARG
+674 NDQIGNFDARG

-699 LPSSLANFNL
+699 VPSSLANLDL
-709 GWETNNTLNFG
+709 GWETNNTTNLGF
-720 LDYGFFDN
+720 DFGFFEN
-728 RVTGSLDVFDR
+728 RITGSVDAFDR
-739 RTKNLLLDQPI
+739 RTKRLLLSQPI
-750 LWINGFGSIANN
+750 LWINGFGGISNN

-768 RGIEFEITTVNVDKN
+768 RGLEFELSNVNVDKG
-783 GFRWNTSFNFSKIDN
+783 GFRWNTRFNITKIDN
-798 QIVKLYD
+798 QILSLYSG
-805 NLKFLPANP
+805 LKFLPANP
-814 GIAIGQPVG
+814 GIAVGQPVG
-823 RDGGGAN
+823 RSGEGAI
-830 FVALYAGVNPATGRP
+830 FAAQYAGVNPATGRP
-845 MWYDIKGNITYL
+845 MWLDINGNITYL
-857 PLAAD
+857 PIAAD
-862 RQYFGS
+862 RRYVGS
-868 NLATTFGG
+868 SLATVFGG
-876 MNNTFSYKGFE
+876 LNNNFSYKGFE
-887 FTAFFT
+887 LTSFFT
-893 YEYGGIIT
+893 YEYGGLVS
-901 DGQYSFLRENGT
+901 DGQYGFLRENGT
-913 RLALN
+913 RLTLN
-918 ALREVNDRSWRTPGQ
+918 ALREVNDRSWKTPGQ

-945 GNETRGA
+945 GNETRGN
-952 SRNSGSAA
+952 SRNSGTAA
-960 LLKSDFIRLS
+960 LLKSDFLRLS
-970 QVTLAY
+970 QLTVAY
-976 NFKPSLISKIGL
+976 SFKPSLVSRIGL
-988 SRARVYMQ
+988 SRARIYAQ
-996 GLNLWTYKDY
+996 GVNLWTYTDY

-1016 GTGAT
+1016 GTGQV
-1021 PLTKNYTLGVQI
+1021 PLTKSYTLGVQI

>member
-1 LSYSNLRDNIESK
+1 
-14 LNQNLT
+14 
-20 DMRKVLLL
+20 MRKILLL
-28 GLMLFLVNAVAF
+28 GLTLFLVNAMAF
-40 AQDRVITGTVTSTED
+40 AQGRVITGTVTSTED
-55 GQGVPGAT
+55 GMGVPGAT

-75 DIDGRYSISVPAG
+75 DIDGKYSINVPAG
-88 NNVLVFTFVGL
+88 SNVLVFTFVGL
-99 RSQEVS
+99 TSQEVN

-122 LGEVIVTGYGT
+122 LSEVIVTGYGT

-160 RALQGRAAGVQ
+160 RALQGRASGVQ

-202 VDGVQLNNQSNAAFT
+202 VDGVQLNNQSNASFT

-265 AKFEFNAFAGETQ
+265 AKFEFNAFSGETQ
-278 PMKYLDVLG
+278 PMKFLDILSG
-287 GSEWY
+287 PEWY
-292 AMRRDALINSGNTA
+292 AMRRDAHVNSLSA
-306 PEANSLNTMGRLP
+306 SPEADALNAMGRRP
-319 ANWASL
+319 ANWATL
-325 TRAQLDALGL
+325 TRPALDALGL
-335 ALPTYDWQREVIGTG
+335 ALPTYDWQREVMGAG
-350 RLQNYELSVSGGD
+350 KLSNYEMSVSGGD
-363 DKTTF
+363 EKTTF

-375 YQQASIRPID
+375 YQQASFRPVD
-385 FERGTVRLALTH
+385 FERGTVRIALTH
-397 KATDRLSIE
+397 QATKRLSIE
-406 TNINLSTFQQNVP
+406 TNMNLSTFQQNVP

-429 PAFSASAVLPHNN
+429 PAFSASAVLPHNAI
-442 PYNEDGTY
+442 YNEDGTF
-450 NLAIAGV
+450 NTAIAGV
-457 LGQNIVQVNDYNSGI
+457 LGQNVVLVNSYNSGL
-472 QRTNTVVGNLITNYK
+472 QRTNTAVGNLITNYK
-487 ILDNLTF
+487 IANNLTF

-521 VGRSSVQSDWRTR
+521 IGRSSVQSDWRTR

-542 WNKSYNGVHNLS
+542 WNKTFNGVHNVS
-554 AILGIEYLSETREGI
+554 ALAGVEYLSETREGI

-586 AATPESVTGFWTGYR
+586 AATPESITGFWTGYR

-606 GSVNYDYKKKY
+606 SSVNYDYKKKY
-617 LVTATA
+617 LVTVTA
-623 RYDGSSRFGI
+623 RYDGSSRFGTE
-633 NNRYGWFPSIRV
+633 NRYGLFPSIRL
-645 GWSLVEEEFLKSSSS
+645 GWSLVEEEFLKNSSTI
-660 VSEMKLRASYGLTG
+660 SEMKFRASYGLTG
-674 NDQIGNFAARG
+674 NDQIGNFDARG

-699 LPSSLANFNL
+699 VPSSLANL
-709 GWETNNTLNFG
+709 GLSWETNNTTNLGIDF
-720 LDYGFFDN
+720 GFFEN
-728 RVTGSLDVFDR
+728 RITGSIDAFDR
-739 RTKNLLLDQPI
+739 RTKDLLLSQPI
-750 LWINGFGSIANN
+750 LWINGFSGISNN

-768 RGIEFEITTVNVDKN
+768 RGLEFELSTVNIDKG
-783 GFRWNTSFNFSKIDN
+783 GFRWNSSFNITKIDN
-798 QIVKLYD
+798 QIVSLYSG
-805 NLKFLPANP
+805 LKFLPANP
-814 GIAIGQPVG
+814 GIAVGQPVG
-823 RDGGGAN
+823 RSGEGAV
-830 FVALYAGVNPATGRP
+830 FSAEYAGVNPATGRP
-845 MWYDIKGNITYL
+845 MWYDINGNITYL

-862 RQYFGS
+862 RKYLGS
-868 NLATTFGG
+868 SLGTVFGG
-876 MNNTFSYKGFE
+876 LNNTFSYKGFE
-887 FTAFFT
+887 FTTFFT
-893 YEYGGIIT
+893 YEYGGIGG
-901 DGQYSFLRENGT
+901 DGQYGFLRESGT

-918 ALREVNDRSWRTPGQ
+918 TLQEVVDRSWKTPGQ
-933 ITDIPRNLTTNA
+933 ITDVPRNVITNG

-960 LLKSDFIRLS
+960 LLKYDFIRLS
-970 QVTLAY
+970 QLTVAY
-976 NFKPSLISKIGL
+976 TFKPSLVSRIGL
-988 SRARVYMQ
+988 SRARIYMQ
-996 GLNLWTYKDY
+996 GVNLWTYTDY

-1016 GTGAT
+1016 GTGQV
-1021 PLTKNYTLGVQI
+1021 PLTKSYTLGVQI

>member
-1 LSYSNLRDNIESK
+1 MGSAI
-14 LNQNLT
+14 
-20 DMRKVLLL
+20 
-28 GLMLFLVNAVAF
+28 AF
-40 AQDRVITGTVTSTED
+40 AQSRVITGTVTSTED
-55 GQGVPGAT
+55 GMGVPGAT

-75 DIDGRYSISVPAG
+75 DIDGKYSISVPAG
-88 NNVLVFTFVGL
+88 SNVLVFTFVGL
-99 RSQEVS
+99 ITQEVT

-111 INVALESDITA
+111 IDVALEPDVTA
-122 LGEVIVTGYGT
+122 LGEVIVTGYGS

-148 DAIQNL
+148 ETIQNL

-202 VDGVQLNNQSNAAFT
+202 VDGVQLNNQSNASFT

-265 AKFEFNAFAGETQ
+265 AKFEFNAFAGQTQ

-287 GSEWY
+287 GAEWY
-292 AMRRDALINSGNTA
+292 NMRKEAYINSNQTI
-306 PEANSLNTMGRLP
+306 PEARTLSNMGILPSNWQSLS
-319 ANWASL
+319 AEE
-325 TRAQLDALGL
+325 LDAIGQSLE
-335 ALPTYDWQREVIGTG
+335 TYDWQRAVMGKG
-350 RLQNYELSVSGGD
+350 NLQNYELSVSGGD
-363 DKTTF
+363 EKTTF

-375 YQQASIRPID
+375 YQESSFKPVD
-385 FERGTVRLALTH
+385 FERGTVRLS
-397 KATDRLSIE
+397 LSHQANSKLNLE
-406 TNINLSTFQQNVP
+406 TNINLSTFQQNIP
-419 FAVEGSFLGN
+419 FAVSGAFLGS
-429 PAFSASAVLPHNN
+429 PAFSASAILPHN
-442 PYNEDGTY
+442 PIYNEDGTY
-450 NLAIAGV
+450 NTAIGGV
-457 LGQNIVQVNDYNSGI
+457 LGQNVVLVNDYNSGL
-472 QRTNTVVGNLITNYK
+472 QRTNTVVGNIIGNYK

-494 RSLFGLDYRLL
+494 RSLFGIDYRLL
-505 QGDNYRD
+505 QGDSYRD

-521 VGRSSVQSDWRTR
+521 RGRSSQQQDWRTR

-554 AILGIEYLSETREGI
+554 AILGLEYLSETREAL

-586 AATPESVTGFWTGYR
+586 AATPESITGFWTGYR

-606 GSVNYDYKKKY
+606 ASVNYDYKKKY
-617 LVTATA
+617 LATVTA
-623 RYDGSSRFGI
+623 RYDGSSRFGA
-633 NNRYGWFPSIRV
+633 NNKYGLFPSIRV
-645 GWSLVEEEFLKSSSS
+645 GWSMVEEEFLKSSSV

-691 NYSGSAGI
+691 NYAGNAGI
-699 LPSSLANFNL
+699 VPTSLANLDL
-709 GWETNNTLNFG
+709 GWETNNTFNLG
-720 LDYGFFDN
+720 LDYGFFGN
-728 RVTGSLDVFDR
+728 RITGSLDVFDR
-739 RTKNLLLDQPI
+739 RTKDLLLNQPI
-750 LWINGFGSIANN
+750 LWTNGFSNIANN

-768 RGIEFEITTVNVDKN
+768 KGIEFEITTVNVN
-783 GFRWNTSFNFSKIDN
+783 SGGFRWNTSFNFSKIDN
-798 QIVKLYD
+798 QVISLYD
-805 NLKFLPANP
+805 DLQFLPANP
-814 GIAIGQPVG
+814 GIAVGQPVG
-823 RDGGGAN
+823 RNGGGSVFA
-830 FVALYAGVNPATGRP
+830 AEYAGVNPATGRP
-845 MWYDIKGNITYL
+845 MWYDINRNITYL

-862 RQYFGS
+862 RIYYGS

-876 MNNTFSYKGFE
+876 MSNTFSYKGFE
-887 FTAFFT
+887 LTAFFV
-893 YEYGGIIT
+893 YEYGAVFT

-913 RLALN
+913 RLTLN
-918 ALREVNDRSWRTPGQ
+918 ALREVNDRSWREPGQ

-945 GNETRGA
+945 GNEVRGA
-952 SRNSGSAA
+952 GRNAGTAA
-960 LLKSDFIRLS
+960 LLKGDFIRLS
-970 QVTLAY
+970 QLTVGYSFNPTLV
-976 NFKPSLISKIGL
+976 SKIGL
-988 SRARVYMQ
+988 SRARIYAQ
-996 GLNLWTYKDY
+996 GLNLWTYTDY

-1016 GTGAT
+1016 GTGQI
-1021 PLTKNYTLGVQI
+1021 PLTKNYTIGVQI

>member
-1 LSYSNLRDNIESK
+1 
-14 LNQNLT
+14 
-20 DMRKVLLL
+20 MRKVLLL
-28 GLMLFLVNAVAF
+28 GLTLFLAGAVAF
-40 AQDRVITGTVTSTED
+40 AQDRVITGTVTSTQD
-55 GQGVPGAT
+55 GLSVPGAT
-63 VLVKGT
+63 VLVKGI

-75 DIDGRYSISVPAG
+75 DIDGKYSISVPAG
-88 NNVLVFTFVGL
+88 SNVLVFSFVGL
-99 RSQEVS
+99 RSLEVT
-105 IGNRST
+105 IGNSNT
-111 INVALESDITA
+111 IDVALEPDATV

-148 DAIQNL
+148 EEIQNL

-265 AKFEFNAFAGETQ
+265 AKFEFNAFGGETQ
-278 PMKYLDVLG
+278 PMKYLDVLSG
-287 GSEWY
+287 PEWFDRERT
-292 AMRRDALINSGNTA
+292 AWINSGNTS
-306 PEANSLNTMGRLP
+306 PEANALNSMGILP
-319 ANWASL
+319 SNWQTLSKEQL
-325 TRAQLDALGL
+325 AQIGAD
-335 ALPTYDWQREVIGTG
+335 LPTYDWQREVMGTG

-363 DKTTF
+363 AKTTF

-375 YQQASIRPID
+375 YQQASFKPVD
-385 FERGTVRLALTH
+385 FERGTARLALSH
-397 KATDRLSIE
+397 QANNRLNIE

-419 FAVEGSFLGN
+419 FAVEGSFLGS
-429 PAFSASAVLPHNN
+429 PAFSSSAVLPHNAI
-442 PYNEDGTY
+442 YNEDGSFNT
-450 NLAIAGV
+450 AIRGV
-457 LGQNIVQVNDYNSGI
+457 LGQNIALVSAYNSGL
-472 QRTNTVVGNLITNYK
+472 QRTNTVVGNLITTYK
-487 ILDNLTF
+487 IANNLSF

-505 QGDNYRD
+505 QGDSYRD

-521 VGRSSVQSDWRTR
+521 RGRSSVQSDWRTR

-542 WNKSYNGVHNLS
+542 WNKSFSGVHNLA
-554 AILGIEYLSETREGI
+554 AILGVEYLSETREGI

-586 AATPESVTGFWTGYR
+586 AATPESITGFWTGYR

-606 GSVNYDYKKKY
+606 TSFNYDYKKKY
-617 LVTATA
+617 LATVTA
-623 RYDGSSRFGI
+623 RYDGSSRFGV
-633 NNRYGWFPSIRV
+633 NNSYGLFPSIRL
-645 GWSLVEEEFLKSSSS
+645 GWNLAEEEFLKSSRV
-660 VSEMKLRASYGLTG
+660 VSDMKLRASYGLTG

-699 LPSSLANFNL
+699 VPSSLANLDL

-720 LDYGFFDN
+720 LDYGFFSN
-728 RVTGSLDVFDR
+728 RITGSIDVFDR
-739 RTKNLLLDQPI
+739 RTKDLLLDQPI
-750 LWINGFGSIANN
+750 LWTNGFSSISNN

-768 RGIEFEITTVNVDKN
+768 RGIEFEITSVNINTGD
-783 GFRWNTSFNFSKIDN
+783 FRWSTSFNFSKIDN
-798 QIVKLYD
+798 QVVSLYD
-805 NLKFLPANP
+805 SLKFLPANP

-830 FVALYAGVNPATGRP
+830 FVAEYAGVNPATGRP
-845 MWYDIKGNITYL
+845 MWYDINRNITYL

-862 RQYFGS
+862 RIYFGS

-876 MNNTFSYKGFE
+876 LNNTFSFKGFE
-887 FTAFFT
+887 LTAFLV
-893 YEYGGIIT
+893 YEYGAIFS

-918 ALREVNDRSWRTPGQ
+918 ALSEVNDRKWTTPGQ
-933 ITDIPRNLTTNA
+933 ITDIPRDLKTNA

-952 SRNSGSAA
+952 GRNSGSAA
-960 LLKSDFIRLS
+960 LLKGDFVRLS
-970 QVTLAY
+970 QLTFAY
-976 NFKPSLISKIGL
+976 SFNPSLLKKVGL
-988 SRARVYMQ
+988 TRARIYLQ
-996 GLNLWTYKDY
+996 GLNLWTYTDY

-1016 GTGAT
+1016 GTGT
-1021 PLTKNYTLGVQI
+1021 VPLTKNYTVGVQI

>member
-1 LSYSNLRDNIESK
+1 
-14 LNQNLT
+14 
-20 DMRKVLLL
+20 
-28 GLMLFLVNAVAF
+28 MLFLVNAVAF
-40 AQDRVITGTVTSTED
+40 SQGRVITGTVTSTED
-55 GQGVPGAT
+55 GLGVPGAT

-75 DIDGRYSISVPAG
+75 DIDGKYSINVPSG
-88 NNVLVFTFVGL
+88 SNVLVFTFVGL
-99 RSQEVS
+99 TSQEVN

-111 INVALESDITA
+111 INVALESDVTA
-122 LGEVIVTGYGT
+122 LSEVIVTGYGT

-160 RALQGRAAGVQ
+160 RALQGRASGVQ

-191 SINAGNEPLFI
+191 SVNAGNEPLFI
-202 VDGVQLNNQSNAAFT
+202 VDGVQLNNTSNASFT

-265 AKFEFNAFAGETQ
+265 AKFEFNAFSGETQ
-278 PMKYLDVLG
+278 PMKFLDVLTG
-287 GSEWY
+287 PEWY
-292 AMRRDALINSGNTA
+292 GMRRDALINTANTA
-306 PEANSLNTMGRLP
+306 PEANALNAMGRLP

-325 TRAQLDALGL
+325 TRPALDAIGL
-335 ALPTYDWQREVIGTG
+335 ALPTYDWQREVMGAG
-350 RLQNYELSVSGGD
+350 RLNNYEMSVSGGD

-375 YQQASIRPID
+375 YQEASFRPVD
-385 FERGTVRLALTH
+385 FKRGTVRVALTH
-397 KATDRLSIE
+397 QANARLSIE

-429 PAFSASAVLPHNN
+429 PAFSASAVLPHNAI
-442 PYNEDGTY
+442 YNEDGTY
-450 NLAIAGV
+450 NTAIAGV
-457 LGQNIVQVNDYNSGI
+457 LGQNVVLVNAYNSGL

-487 ILDNLTF
+487 IAKNLTF

-521 VGRSSVQSDWRTR
+521 IGRSSVQSDWRTR

-542 WNKSYNGVHNLS
+542 WNKTFNGVHNVS
-554 AILGIEYLSETREGI
+554 ALAGVEYLSETREGI

-586 AATPESVTGFWTGYR
+586 AATPESVSGFWTGYR

-606 GSVNYDYKKKY
+606 SSVNYDFKKKY
-617 LVTATA
+617 LVTLTA
-623 RYDGSSRFGI
+623 RYDGSSRFGT
-633 NNRYGWFPSIRV
+633 NNQYGLFPSVRV
-645 GWSLVEEEFLKSSSS
+645 GWSLVEEEFLKNSST
-660 VSEMKLRASYGLTG
+660 VSEMKFRASYGLTG
-674 NDQIGNFAARG
+674 NDQIGNFDARG

-699 LPSSLANFNL
+699 VPSSLANLNL
-709 GWETNNTLNFG
+709 GWETNNTTNLG
-720 LDYGFFDN
+720 LDFGFFEN
-728 RVTGSLDVFDR
+728 RITGSVDAFDR
-739 RTKNLLLDQPI
+739 RTKDLLLSQPI
-750 LWINGFGSIANN
+750 LWTNGFGGISNN

-768 RGIEFEITTVNVDKN
+768 RGLEFELSTVNVDKG
-783 GFRWNTSFNFSKIDN
+783 GFRWNTSFNITKIDN
-798 QIVKLYD
+798 QIKSLYSG
-805 NLKFLPANP
+805 LKFLPANP
-814 GIAIGQPVG
+814 GIAVGQPVG
-823 RDGGGAN
+823 RSGEGAI
-830 FVALYAGVNPATGRP
+830 FSAEYAGVNPATGRP
-845 MWYDIKGNITYL
+845 MWYDINRNITYL

-862 RQYFGS
+862 RIYYGS
-868 NLATTFGG
+868 SLGTVFGG
-876 MNNTFSYKGFE
+876 LNNNFSYKGFE
-887 FTAFFT
+887 FTTFFT
-893 YEYGGIIT
+893 YEYGGIGS
-901 DGQYSFLRENGT
+901 DGQYGFLRENGT

-918 ALREVNDRSWRTPGQ
+918 ALQSVVDRTWKTPGQ
-933 ITDIPRNLTTNA
+933 ITDIPRDVTTNGA
-945 GNETRGA
+945 NETRGS
-952 SRNSGSAA
+952 SRNSGTAA
-960 LLKSDFIRLS
+960 LLKYDFIRLS
-970 QVTLAY
+970 QLTVAY
-976 NFKPSLISKIGL
+976 SFKPSLVSRIGL
-988 SRARVYMQ
+988 SRARIYMQ
-996 GLNLWTYKDY
+996 GVNLWTYTDY

-1016 GTGAT
+1016 GTGQI
-1021 PLTKNYTLGVQI
+1021 PLTKSYTLGVQI